1 MTAVPRLW
9 LLGACALVGAGLL
22 LNAQSGDSPSGPAAA
37 AAQTSGALEARS
49 SPSTAPT
56 RATSSAGVA
65 TEAASQVHAQRPLA
79 VSLPSGRS
87 VPIELA
93 STSTSGELVLPSD
106 INRAGWWDGGS
117 RLGDPFGATVLA
129 AHVDSVRQGVGVFS
143 ELLSARPGD
152 RIAVTSRDHR
162 QEYTVVSARLVTKQS
177 LSSTSAL
184 YSSRGEPRLVLITC
198 GGPYDPEHGYRDNM
212 VVLADPSSDLLAQN
226 P

>member
-37 AAQTSGALEARS
+37 AAQTSGALEA
-49 SPSTAPT
+49 SP
-56 RATSSAGVA
+56 GVA